1 MALAA
6 IVPVPCVSE
15 RLWTPI
21 FASTESDGT
30 HHTRITENR
39 KLSQPNR
46 GWEGSV
52 RGQASSLRISSSV
65 YPSAFQQY
73 ESYLSFDV
81 RASRR
86 KWDSVFLLTSF
97 SMQSF
102 RLGGRA
108 ACT

>member
-1 MALAA
+1 VALAA